1 MLLILYILIVI
12 INFMY
17 IILKKKNNML
27 IYLSFFLI
35 FFILLGNSKIPDYSI
50 YDGNYIGNTS
60 RDYIIQ
66 EYGYNFL
73 VKLGRTLSLSYYNFK
88 ALTILFSLCI
98 INIVLS
104 KLKGNKHFFIFFYM
118 ISNIFLDSVQA
129 RMFIGLPFCLL
140 SFYFLSRE
148 ENKKAIFFIFLSL
161 MIHYIYT
168 FFFIFILFFYINQRN
183 KRVLNF
189 FIEMF
194 FLLNLVIVFFAE
206 KLNFLNKFSPG
217 IYKKIQMYTREK
229 TNLSIIVVII
239 FYYLTYIIYKKYLKT
254 LKKEDRYENTIKV
267 FIKISSIVIPLFFL
281 NMNFYRILKIILF
294 LTIILFSIQYKRI
307 YRKYSFLLFFFF
319 YSTYWVF
326 FDMYSSKILE
336 RILLPLFFNRI

>member
-140 SFYFLSRE
+140 SFYD
-148 ENKKAIFFIFLSL
+148 SL
-161 MIHYIYT
+161 YLYI
-168 FFFIFILFFYINQRN
+168 FFYIYSIFLYKSKKQESFKFFYRN
-183 KRVLNF
+183 VF
-189 FIEMF
+189 FI
-194 FLLNLVIVFFAE
+194 
-206 KLNFLNKFSPG
+206 KFS
-217 IYKKIQMYTREK
+217 Y
-229 TNLSIIVVII
+229 SI
-239 FYYLTYIIYKKYLKT
+239 FC
-254 LKKEDRYENTIKV
+254 
-267 FIKISSIVIPLFFL
+267 
-281 NMNFYRILKIILF
+281 
-294 LTIILFSIQYKRI
+294 
-307 YRKYSFLLFFFF
+307 
-319 YSTYWVF
+319 
-326 FDMYSSKILE
+326 
-336 RILLPLFFNRI
+336 